1 MNNIDTNQSQKQN
14 WFIEFLFG
22 KRCKNEDTHIKQI
35 IYLEQ
40 IIAELEATNTGQR
53 EKIRELQNTIVK
65 RGNENIELKAI
76 ILAERA
82 EFEETKMELTK
93 TKREQ
98 LKAKPKTKNSEML

>member
-14 WFIEFLFG
+14 WFIELLFG
-22 KRCKNEDTHIKQI
+22 KKCKNEDTHIKQI

-40 IIAELEATNTGQR
+40 IITELEATNTGQR

-76 ILAERA
+76 ILSERA
-82 EFEETKMELTK
+82 ES
-93 TKREQ
+93 EQ
-98 LKAKPKTKNSEML
+98 LKEEILESKKMMVRAKPKMIKKDI

>member
-1 MNNIDTNQSQKQN
+1 MNNTEQKQH

-22 KRCKNEDTHIKQI
+22 KKCKNEDTHIKQI

-40 IIAELEATNTGQR
+40 IITELEAVNTGQR

-76 ILAERA
+76 ILSERA
-82 EFEETKMELTK
+82 EFE
-93 TKREQ
+93 Q
-98 LKAKPKTKNSEML
+98 LKEEMLESKKMMVRAKHKTIKKDI

>member
-1 MNNIDTNQSQKQN
+1 MNNIDTNQSQKQS

-22 KRCKNEDTHIKQI
+22 KKCKNEDTHIKQI

-40 IIAELEATNTGQR
+40 AITELEAVNTGQR
-53 EKIRELQNTIVK
+53 EKIRGLENTIVK

-82 EFEETKMELTK
+82 EFE
-93 TKREQ
+93 Q
-98 LKAKPKTKNSEML
+98 LKEEILESKKMAARAKPRAKQNI